1 MVLHGCVQVVGEEL
15 VGRGQA
21 VVRLVQKVH
30 HASVI
35 AVMCRHRVEDD
46 LRLVLRIC
54 RGQLLRELHVRV
66 QLSKH
71 LLVMVQLRRIQARAT
86 DIVVILLR
94 MKKRGCEHLILK
106 KNRFR
111 RALTGD
117 TMFLSSLSLPISTD

>member
-1 MVLHGCVQVVGEEL
+1 MVGEEL

-21 VVRLVQKVH
+21 VVGLVQKVH

-35 AVMCRHRVEDD
+35 AVMCRHRVKDD

-54 RGQLLRELHVRV
+54 RRQLLRELHVRV

-94 MKKRGCEHLILK
+94 MKRKVVNI
-106 KNRFR
+106 
-111 RALTGD
+111 
-117 TMFLSSLSLPISTD
+117 